1 LGLAIDQVGARRVVL
16 DTIEVLFTALGNEAI
31 VRSELSRLLRWIKDR
46 GLTVVIT
53 SERGRNGEL
62 TRYGIEEYV
71 SDCVSGASR
80 RSAEAIDTAR
90 RICRQTPDLHRPRPH
105 HRGHQCVLARCGH
118 PASNP
123 ERPTMNA
130 PAPITG
136 AAPVAIPV
144 QPAPAA
150 PGSAARNATRPLR
163 ILLIEDNPA
172 DARLTQEHLRGSAI
186 TCDVATTLRD
196 VTAPRLAAV
205 DMRTDRPGPAR
216 CQRPAGAGP
225 GPHPGPVPADRGAHR
240 VRHEVTGLVALRAG
254 AQDYLVK
261 QRADGNEIARAIRF
275 AVARKHLQL
284 TADSHALHE
293 LDLADDLVQQLFA
306 IALAM
311 GTSRCIAA
319 ENDPAMAVRIAD
331 HRRELQ
337 LVIQRLLDTVYG
349 ARRAQRAGR
358 RGPDLP
364 E

>member
-1 LGLAIDQVGARRVVL
+1 
-16 DTIEVLFTALGNEAI
+16 
-31 VRSELSRLLRWIKDR
+31 
-46 GLTVVIT
+46 
-53 SERGRNGEL
+53 
-62 TRYGIEEYV
+62 
-71 SDCVSGASR
+71 
-80 RSAEAIDTAR
+80 
-90 RICRQTPDLHRPRPH
+90 
-105 HRGHQCVLARCGH
+105 
-118 PASNP
+118 
-123 ERPTMNA
+123 RPTMTA
-130 PAPITG
+130 PATLTSHTPVT
-136 AAPVAIPV
+136 AAA
-144 QPAPAA
+144 QPAPEMA
-150 PGSAARNATRPLR
+150 RPLR
-163 ILLIEDNPA
+163 ILLIEDSPS
-172 DARLTQEHLRGSAI
+172 DARLTQERLRGSGI